1 MVTLAISGTT
11 IGEAKSPR
19 ITFQQA
25 TEAVHQ
31 PHTLFHL
38 PLSELTFERWLELQ
52 TIMAQFTLNDSP
64 DQWVCIWRSLFSC
77 SKTYRSIID
86 HADTKKN
93 SHDYGNTLVGQRTW
107 FSSDFFW
114 KISLAQGICW
124 NIELQSYG
132 CVLYGADTKESLDH
146 LFLQCPFAL
155 ACRHFVDIQVDG
167 NLLQRYKCLWPSK
180 ISYEFLS
187 SWRL

>member
-1 MVTLAISGTT
+1 MRARLIRNTKDPSGGEIYYNCWILIKDWHQLLFMMVTLAISGTT
-11 IGEAKSPR
+11 IGEAKSPS

-31 PHTLFHL
+31 LHTLFHL

-86 HADTKKN
+86 HADTKKKK
-93 SHDYGNTLVGQRTW
+93 
-107 FSSDFFW
+107 FSWLWKYSCRPKDMVFFW
-114 KISLAQGICW
+114 LLLKDQLS
-124 NIELQSYG
+124 
-132 CVLYGADTKESLDH
+132 T
-146 LFLQCPFAL
+146 
-155 ACRHFVDIQVDG
+155 R
-167 NLLQRYKCLWPSK
+167 NLLKYRVTVLWLRSLRCW
-180 ISYEFLS
+180 Y
-187 SWRL
+187 